1 MPKRFLA
8 GVFAAALVINGG
20 GYVVNAQQV
29 ASTQQQTGI
38 CVGTVFDTEGEPVV
52 GATVKVAGA
61 NVGTMTD
68 IDGNFSLNG
77 VKKGATINITAIGY
91 ASQSKTWNGDKLVFT
106 LSMEDN
112 ALDELVVV
120 GYGVQKKANVTGAVS
135 QMNASA
141 IENRSVASVSAA
153 MAGEMPGVVVVQ
165 SSGAPGAQTGSITI
179 RGNNSVN
186 SASPLVIVDGVPGS
200 MNNIDPQDVENISVL
215 KDAASAAIYGV
226 QAANG
231 VILITTK
238 KGKLNTAPV
247 ISYTGTVSFTSPT
260 TKLDPV
266 NARDYTMLMREAIL
280 NVDPTTDVSAYDK
293 KLEQYADGTLDPTGT
308 NWWDE
313 TFKSHGTETAHTIQI
328 NGGSSNTVYMASLG
342 YLYQGG
348 ILSQNTYNRY
358 NARVNLETQ
367 LKPWLKFGTNTSF
380 YRGIQKDG
388 YNGVSGIVQHVNRLN
403 ASLSPYNEEGE
414 LIAPG
419 SMQNPIAEAE
429 KYSTGIY
436 KVKNDQLFT
445 NFYLDIKPIEGLSIK
460 PLFSWRH
467 DGQDYYNFRKVL
479 LYGGS
484 YNGGDNG
491 SRRGNHNYYNWD
503 WMTYQATANYN
514 KTFAEKHSLGLLVG
528 YEALRYMYR
537 YTTAYRENGGDN
549 ALDQVLGSLSETGM
563 KNTDGGLDMTRQSWF
578 GRVQYDFDN
587 RYLLEANFRADA
599 SSRFP
604 KENRWGYFPAVSA
617 AWRISQESFMEGT
630 RGWLDQ
636 LKLRLGWGRTGNEE
650 LGDDYYPGVATY
662 AYTNVL
668 MGTQYINGLY
678 ESRYVN
684 SNIKW
689 ASVTNWE
696 LGLEAA
702 MFGSRLTFEGSLYKR
717 TTNDMLL
724 NLPILGVLGVDAPM
738 QNAGSVENKGVD
750 LTIGY
755 NQRFNRDWS
764 IGVTF
769 NAGYNHNEITNLS
782 GTEGVAPGTSDTQW
796 YLEGEAIG
804 SYYGYIA
811 DGLFKDE
818 AEVKAGPLR
827 TGNEKPGN
835 IRFKDWA
842 SYDEDGNVIPVPD
855 GKVTTA
861 DRAVIGKTAPSWM
874 GGINVNVTYRDFDFS
889 MLWQGAF
896 DYERYMT
903 GEASQ
908 AFYNG
913 GTINNWMMEER
924 WTPETPNGTYPRL
937 YQNSASSPDVTVI
950 NSFWCED
957 ASYVRLK
964 NLTFGYTI
972 PAKITDRIGINRVRV
987 YFNGENL
994 LTFSGIYKKG
1004 IDPEAPQGRGAYYA
1018 NVRKLSLG
1026 LKVTF

>member
-1 MPKRFLA
+1 
-8 GVFAAALVINGG
+8 
-20 GYVVNAQQV
+20 
-29 ASTQQQTGI
+29 
-38 CVGTVFDTEGEPVV
+38 
-52 GATVKVAGA
+52 
-61 NVGTMTD
+61 
-68 IDGNFSLNG
+68 
-77 VKKGATINITAIGY
+77 
-91 ASQSKTWNGDKLVFT
+91 
-106 LSMEDN
+106 
-112 ALDELVVV
+112 
-120 GYGVQKKANVTGAVS
+120 
-135 QMNASA
+135 
-141 IENRSVASVSAA
+141 
-153 MAGEMPGVVVVQ
+153 
-165 SSGAPGAQTGSITI
+165 
-179 RGNNSVN
+179 
-186 SASPLVIVDGVPGS
+186 
-200 MNNIDPQDVENISVL
+200 
-215 KDAASAAIYGV
+215 
-226 QAANG
+226 
-231 VILITTK
+231 
-238 KGKLNTAPV
+238 
-247 ISYTGTVSFTSPT
+247 
-260 TKLDPV
+260 
-266 NARDYTMLMREAIL
+266 
-280 NVDPTTDVSAYDK
+280 
-293 KLEQYADGTLDPTGT
+293 
-308 NWWDE
+308 
-313 TFKSHGTETAHTIQI
+313 
-328 NGGSSNTVYMASLG
+328 
-342 YLYQGG
+342 
-348 ILSQNTYNRY
+348 
-358 NARVNLETQ
+358 
-367 LKPWLKFGTNTSF
+367 
-380 YRGIQKDG
+380 
-388 YNGVSGIVQHVNRLN
+388 
-403 ASLSPYNEEGE
+403 
-414 LIAPG
+414 
-419 SMQNPIAEAE
+419 
-429 KYSTGIY
+429 
-436 KVKNDQLFT
+436 
-445 NFYLDIKPIEGLSIK
+445 
-460 PLFSWRH
+460 
-467 DGQDYYNFRKVL
+467 
-479 LYGGS
+479 
-484 YNGGDNG
+484 
-491 SRRGNHNYYNWD
+491 
-503 WMTYQATANYN
+503 
-514 KTFAEKHSLGLLVG
+514 
-528 YEALRYMYR
+528 
-537 YTTAYRENGGDN
+537 
-549 ALDQVLGSLSETGM
+549 
-563 KNTDGGLDMTRQSWF
+563 
-578 GRVQYDFDN
+578 
-587 RYLLEANFRADA
+587 
-599 SSRFP
+599 
-604 KENRWGYFPAVSA
+604 
-617 AWRISQESFMEGT
+617 MEGT

-684 SNIKW
+684 PNIKW